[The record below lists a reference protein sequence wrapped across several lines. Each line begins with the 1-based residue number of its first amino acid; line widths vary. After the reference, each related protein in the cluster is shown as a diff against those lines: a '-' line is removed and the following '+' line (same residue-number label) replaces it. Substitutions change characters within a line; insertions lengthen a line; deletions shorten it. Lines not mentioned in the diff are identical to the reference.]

1 MFGVDYFGTNG
12 IGVLALPT
20 VFYFLVF
27 WEAIWKGIGLWKC
40 GRNKQL
46 SWFIAIFV
54 LNTAGILPI
63 IYLLFF
69 RKDKAISYDRK
80 GRRVRKKK

>member
-1 MFGVDYFGTNG
+1 MFGMDYFGTSG
-12 IGVLALPT
+12 MGLLAFPI
-20 VFYFLVF
+20 VFYSLIF

-46 SWFIAIFV
+46 TWFIAIFI
-54 LNTAGILPI
+54 LNTVGILPI

-69 RKDKAISYDRK
+69 RKDKAISYN
-80 GRRVRKKK
+80 RRGKRVSKKK